1 MNNKEITALKIL
13 FVELTDEFTVRQQE
27 FVQTINFNVRY
38 AFRVGN
44 ISAPG
49 AHRKD
54 TSHSILTGA
63 LVDKPYILQKI
74 HYCVHRLEAGPKIH
88 EFVVK
93 NKLWHCPDV
102 LVANQISSPSL
113 MSGLVAGFIC
123 RNFEITGDLFK
134 ITQESFD
141 QSFQE
146 LLAFFKKSDV
156 TLSHY
161 LNLKGLQGDRDLIVL
176 NDRVSIL
183 KADYELAKRFSVYY
197 TAPSHFSDIA
207 MFEGEYV
214 LKIDLTI
221 PKKEYDFRNGGKAS
235 KIEQK
240 EIAKWRTLPLLGCPG
255 YLKIEKQIC
264 QSPDWPIVFYEEMG
278 PYGNESLYPFNLN
291 NPQFADDDVVFLQ
304 KIAGIIID
312 VDYEKLDKKI
322 TYALERL
329 VKAKEAIDL
338 NSRVVE
344 LAMALEYLVN
354 TIPGDV
360 SLQLKLKTIKLIYDN
375 NEDESIY
382 KVLTDFYNLR
392 SKIVHGNT
400 KMENIPAN
408 KLIMDT
414 AEKIIQQAIVR
425 YIELNKIYPAK
436 KINEALHTALHITK
450 TVEDILRESTPNISP
465 V

>member
-1 MNNKEITALKIL
+1 MNNTEITTLKTL
-13 FVELTDEFTVRQQE
+13 FVELTDEFTARQQE

-38 AFRVGN
+38 AFRIGN

-49 AHRKD
+49 AHRND

-74 HYCVHRLEAGPKIH
+74 HYCVHHLQAAPKIH
-88 EFVVK
+88 EFVIK
-93 NKLWHCPDV
+93 NQLWHCPDV
-102 LVANQISSPSL
+102 LVANQISSLSL

-123 RNFEITGDLFK
+123 RNFELTGDLFN
-134 ITQESFD
+134 ITQASFD
-141 QSFQE
+141 QSFRE
-146 LLAFFKKSDV
+146 LLVFFGKTNV
-156 TLSHY
+156 TVSHY

-176 NDRVSIL
+176 NEHASII
-183 KADYELAKRFSVYY
+183 KAGYELAKRFSIYY
-197 TAPSHFSDIA
+197 SAPSHFSDIA

-214 LKIDLTI
+214 LKIDLNI

-240 EIAKWRTLPLLGCPG
+240 EIAKWRTLPVLGCPG
-255 YLKIEKQIC
+255 YLKIEKQVC
-264 QSPDWPIVFYEEMG
+264 ESPDWPIVFYEEMG

-291 NPQFADDDVVFLQ
+291 NPQISDDDVAFLQ
-304 KIAGIIID
+304 KIATIIAD

-322 TYALERL
+322 SYALERL

-344 LAMALEYLVN
+344 LAMALEYLIN

-382 KVLTDFYNLR
+382 KVLSEFYNLR

-414 AEKIIQQAIVR
+414 AEHIIQQAIVR
-425 YIELNKIYPAK
+425 YIELNKLYPAK
-436 KINEALHTALHITK
+436 KINDALHIALHIAK
-450 TVEDILRESTPNISP
+450 TVEDILKDSTK
-465 V
+465 